1 MKILLHRNFILEKWA
16 PILEASFKTGN
27 PNMPWAPPNLLGKMC
42 VLFWEAL
49 TNQESFPFVS
59 SSCTPK
65 VPRCHLKMMMIF
77 FFPQESPC
85 QTHDLRAP
93 TQQCEG
99 SHWAKKWDGCGTGW
113 WPVMFF
119 YGGENGIYLEII
131 AKGTESRKW
140 RGGKNNSNIDNPS
153 NKVIFPFRSTPFKLQ
168 VFFNVSPKKKQGFTI
183 QNSHGTTPHLFPFS
197 RL

>member
-1 MKILLHRNFILEKWA
+1 M
-16 PILEASFKTGN
+16 
-27 PNMPWAPPNLLGKMC
+27 
-42 VLFWEAL
+42 
-49 TNQESFPFVS
+49 S
-59 SSCTPK
+59 SENDDE
-65 VPRCHLKMMMIF
+65 F

-168 VFFNVSPKKKQGFTI
+168 VFFYIMFLQKQKKTGFHHTKLPRDNSTSLPFQSPLGVGRWYPKRYQDQWSQSDSNPKRNGHLRLKVGHCWWSHLSKIEKKQ
-183 QNSHGTTPHLFPFS
+183 
-197 RL
+197 